1 MCWKWAD
8 SFESSKKMFS
18 SSFPQRSKNVLR
30 SSSVSLKL
38 IPGFH
43 VKLGHFATGWE
54 KQSTPL
60 LFGKKKQKNIYIYKV
75 QHFRGSAWGG
85 KKNKTDRRVA
95 APAWR
100 RSKINC
106 CFNLSF
112 FVGLFSAIY
121 SIALRLHTIAFQFDW
136 CFFFSLI
143 IIFLRIEK
151 REEKRKKNK
160 VPFLR
165 DDVLFPFFA
174 DQIPMPPSYLPYFLF
189 FFNFFGTV

>member
-8 SFESSKKMFS
+8 SFESSKKTIS

-60 LFGKKKQKNIYIYKV
+60 LFGKKNKKIYIYIKFNTSV
-75 QHFRGSAWGG
+75 EARGGG
-85 KKNKTDRRVA
+85 RKTRPTAGSSLLRGDG
-95 APAWR
+95 R
-100 RSKINC
+100 RSTAALT
-106 CFNLSF
+106 F
-112 FVGLFSAIY
+112 LFS
-121 SIALRLHTIAFQFDW
+121 LVCFLLFTVLHLDCTPLHFSLTDA
-136 CFFFSLI
+136 FFFSLI

-174 DQIPMPPSYLPYFLF
+174 DQIPMPPSHLPYFFIF
-189 FFNFFGTV
+189 F

>member
-8 SFESSKKMFS
+8 SFESSKKTFS

-85 KKNKTDRRVA
+85 RKTRPTAGSPLLRGDG
-95 APAWR
+95 R
-100 RSKINC
+100 RSTAALT
-106 CFNLSF
+106 F
-112 FVGLFSAIY
+112 LFS
-121 SIALRLHTIAFQFDW
+121 LVCFLLFTVLHLDCTPLHFSLTDA
-136 CFFFSLI
+136 FFFL
-143 IIFLRIEK
+143 L
-151 REEKRKKNK
+151 
-160 VPFLR
+160 L
-165 DDVLFPFFA
+165 
-174 DQIPMPPSYLPYFLF
+174 LF
-189 FFNFFGTV
+189 F